1 MAAVE
6 AWFLGGPVDGR
17 MMLVETTAAGI
28 LPAVVRMPQAGL
40 YVGASECAMPVVAHL
55 YAQSER
61 WDDVQ
66 VYSYQGID
74 EASR

>member
-17 MMLVETTAAGI
+17 LMLVETTAAGI
-28 LPAVVRMPQAGL
+28 LPAVVRMPHAGM
-40 YVGASECAMPVVAHL
+40 YVGSSESAAPVVGHL
-55 YAQSER
+55 YAQSDR

-74 EASR
+74 EA